1 MWRLTILPTSQT
13 PSSLHDG
20 SRVHVPTVR
29 DITGPTSALGTLTLS
44 PFRTPTGAPYNLFPT
59 KSDCKLPCSRFNG
72 SISPANWPRGH
83 SHPLGG
89 SWSASPSELT
99 EASPHRSMQGFG
111 SGIRVIDF
119 SPSSFSSSSTS
130 PTALQRYTFPKCPE
144 LWGAKHGR
152 DRQAVLASE
161 LVLGWYSCPRL
172 RSLLRLEPPSAAV
185 LGYSCPRLHDHPYLI
200 CRGV

>member
-1 MWRLTILPTSQT
+1 VAPHHLTYIADSLVAARRVQGTCTDRSGHNGPYFGPRHTYPFTVSHSRWALHATS
-13 PSSLHDG
+13 
-20 SRVHVPTVR
+20 
-29 DITGPTSALGTLTLS
+29 
-44 PFRTPTGAPYNLFPT
+44 FPT
-59 KSDCKLPCSRFNG
+59 KSECKLPCSRFNG

-99 EASPHRSMQGFG
+99 EASPHRYLQGFG